1 MWLTDKQLNLP
12 ERILKIKDFN
22 EAFELV
28 KLAVNSKFN
37 MHRAGLSL
45 ILQGLPSRIGAYH
58 ILVSN
63 VIVVNRT
70 ILNMIQQQKP
80 IEEYNSYLFMVL
92 AHEYLHSFGIIDEL
106 RVRQMTYD
114 LCSSL
119 IGNKHP
125 TSIMAKEDPSALF
138 PELTLLRGNKFDK
151 HFEVI
156 KDFDKTT
163 QSYIQ

>member
-1 MWLTDKQLNLP
+1 MWLADKQLDVP
-12 ERILKIKDFN
+12 GRILKIKDFN

-58 ILVSN
+58 ILGSN

-70 ILNMIQQQKP
+70 ILNMIRQHKSIQ
-80 IEEYNSYLFMVL
+80 EYNSYLFMVL
-92 AHEYLHSFGIIDEL
+92 VHEYLHSFGIIDEL
-106 RVRQMTYD
+106 GVRQMTFD

-119 IGNKHP
+119 LGIDHP
-125 TSIMAKEDPSALF
+125 ASIMAKGDPSALF
-138 PELTLLRGNKFDK
+138 PELALLKADSIDEQI
-151 HFEVI
+151 EVI
-156 KDFDKTT
+156 KNFDKTT